1 MTIKRYGRGW
11 WAVVLVAMLM
21 LSGCS
26 ADRQSPSAED
36 TITIGWTAWD
46 DAEFVTRLARAV
58 IEKHTDHHV
67 RIKLAGIEQQYQGVA
82 EGRYDAMLMAWLP
95 DTHARYWADYRDQVV
110 DLGTLYRGGQLGWA
124 VPDYVPAEQ
133 LGSIADLADAEVADR
148 LGHRIQGI
156 DPGAGLMQLSEQ
168 AIAAYNLADRYQLV
182 AADAH
187 AMTGALA
194 QAEQNRAWIVVT
206 GWTPHW
212 MFAKWRLRFLLDP
225 KGALGTPQRV
235 DALARPGFREDYP
248 RVAAILS
255 AMQLSL
261 AELQAAMFEA
271 EQTSYKNAVAQF
283 MNQHQAQVR
292 RWVQSADN
300 E

>member
-1 MTIKRYGRGW
+1 MTITRYDRLCW
-11 WAVVLVAMLM
+11 LTVLIAMIVLG
-21 LSGCS
+21 GCN
-26 ADRQSPSAED
+26 ADRQAPAASD

-46 DAEFVTRLARAV
+46 DAEFVTRLAQAV
-58 IEKHTDHHV
+58 IEKHTEHDV

-95 DTHARYWADYRDQVV
+95 DTHARYWARYQNRVV

-124 VPDYVPAEQ
+124 VPDYVPANQ
-133 LGSIADLADAEVADR
+133 LGSIADLVKAGIADR

-168 AIAAYNLADRYQLV
+168 ALAAYGLSDQYRLV

-194 QAEQNRAWIVVT
+194 EAEQDRSWIVVT

-212 MFAKWRLRFLLDP
+212 MFAKWRLRFLRDP
-225 KGALGTPQRV
+225 KNALGTPQRV
-235 DALARPGFREDYP
+235 DALVRPGFRQDYP

-255 AMQLSL
+255 AMNLSM
-261 AELQAAMFEA
+261 AQLQAAMFEA
-271 EQTSYKNAVAQF
+271 EQTSYQDAVDQF
-283 MNQHQAQVR
+283 MSQHQMQVR
-292 RWVQSADN
+292 HWVQAADN
-300 E
+300 G